1 MEYTKVIPCLDL
13 ENPVKAALYY
23 NDSGADAIAYF
34 DSKAT
39 KEGREPNIAQI
50 REITRQVD
58 IPLLACGGVRT
69 LEDVKRILYAGAN
82 KVCMNSAA
90 IANPTLVREVS
101 ERFGSDRLI
110 VAIDLSTHESPIE
123 WAKQLQSLGA
133 GELLLIHNN
142 AVENY
147 NEIVKEI
154 RSYVNIPV
162 IVSNYSTDYKQ
173 LADMVQTTGAESISL
188 YSLEKM
194 DIMDIKQG
202 LARENIEVATYKS
215 DLDFDEFTLN
225 DQGLIPV
232 IVQHY
237 KTKEVLMMAYM
248 NKESFELT
256 IQTGKMTYFSR
267 SRNKLWTK
275 GETSGH
281 FQYVKALTIDCDKDT
296 ILAQVSQI
304 GAACHTGSRTCF
316 FTDLMRREY
325 DDRNPLTV
333 FENVFNSIKEK
344 KENNG
349 NGSRNSYTDYL
360 FDKGIDKILRKLG
373 EECTDITISAKNGND
388 DIRYDISDFLY
399 HLMVLMA
406 EQGLCWE
413 DITKELAERQ

>member
-13 ENPVKAALYY
+13 DNPVEAALYY

-69 LEDVKRILYAGAN
+69 LEDVKRILYAGAH

-90 IANPTLVREVS
+90 VANKNLVREVA

-110 VAIDLSTHESPIE
+110 VAIDLSTYPTPVE
-123 WAKQLQSLGA
+123 WARELQSLGA

-142 AVENY
+142 LVPNY
-147 NEIVKEI
+147 NELVREI
-154 RSYVNIPV
+154 RGNVSIPV
-162 IVSNYSTDYKQ
+162 IVSNYSTDYKE
-173 LADMVQTTGAESISL
+173 LADMIHTTDAESISL
-188 YSLEKM
+188 YSTEKM

-202 LARENIEVATYKS
+202 LAQEDIEVATYES
-215 DLDFDEFTLN
+215 SLDFDEFKLN
-225 DQGLIPV
+225 EDGLIPV

-248 NKESFELT
+248 NKESYELT
-256 IQTGKMTYFSR
+256 IKTGKMTYFSR
-267 SRNKLWTK
+267 SRNQLWVK

-296 ILAQVSQI
+296 ILAEVSQI

-325 DDRNPLTV
+325 DDRNPLNA
-333 FENVFNSIKEK
+333 FEDVFNMIKEK
-344 KENNG
+344 KNSPTK
-349 NGSRNSYTDYL
+349 GSYADYL
-360 FDKGIDKILRKLG
+360 FEKGIDKILRKLG
-373 EECTDITISAKNGND
+373 EECTDIIIAAKNEND
-388 DIRYDISDFLY
+388 EIRYDISDFLY

-413 DITKELAERQ
+413 DITKELAERR

>member
-1 MEYTKVIPCLDL
+1 MEFTKVIPCLDL
-13 ENPVKAALYY
+13 DNPVEAALYY

-69 LEDVKRILYAGAN
+69 LEDVKRILYAGAH

-90 IANPTLVREVS
+90 IANKNLVREVA

-110 VAIDLSTHESPIE
+110 VAIDLSTYPTPVE
-123 WAKQLQSLGA
+123 WARELQSLGA

-142 AVENY
+142 AVPNY
-147 NEIVKEI
+147 NEMVREI
-154 RSYVNIPV
+154 RECVNIPV
-162 IVSNYSTDYKQ
+162 IVSNYSTDYKE
-173 LADMVQTTGAESISL
+173 LADMLQMTDAESISL
-188 YSLEKM
+188 YSLERM

-202 LARENIEVATYKS
+202 LAEEHIEVSTYKS
-215 DLDFDEFTLN
+215 NLNFDEFKLN
-225 DQGLIPV
+225 DDGLIPV

-248 NKESFELT
+248 NKESYELT
-256 IQTGKMTYFSR
+256 IKTGKMTYFSR
-267 SRNKLWTK
+267 SRSQLWVK

-296 ILAQVSQI
+296 ILAEVSQI

-333 FENVFNSIKEK
+333 FENIFNMIKDRK
-344 KENNG
+344 DSPTRG
-349 NGSRNSYTDYL
+349 SYTDYL
-360 FDKGIDKILRKLG
+360 FDKGLDKILRKLG
-373 EECTDITISAKNGND
+373 EECTDIIIAAKNDND
-388 DIRYDISDFLY
+388 EIRYDISDFLY

-413 DITKELAERQ
+413 DITKELSERR

>member
-1 MEYTKVIPCLDL
+1 MEFTKVIPCLDL
-13 ENPVKAALYY
+13 DNPVEAALYY

-69 LEDVKRILYAGAN
+69 LEDVKRILYAGAH

-90 IANPTLVREVS
+90 IANKSLVREVA

-110 VAIDLSTHESPIE
+110 VAIDLSTYPTPVE
-123 WAKQLQSLGA
+123 WARELQMLGA

-142 AVENY
+142 AVPNY
-147 NEIVKEI
+147 NEMVREI
-154 RSYVNIPV
+154 RECVNIPV
-162 IVSNYSTDYKQ
+162 IVSNYSTDYKE
-173 LADMVQTTGAESISL
+173 LADMLQMTDAESISL
-188 YSLEKM
+188 YSLERM
-194 DIMDIKQG
+194 DIMDIKQE
-202 LARENIEVATYKS
+202 LAKEHIEVSTYKS
-215 DLDFDEFTLN
+215 NLNFDEFKLN
-225 DQGLIPV
+225 DDGLIPV

-248 NKESFELT
+248 NKESYELT
-256 IQTGKMTYFSR
+256 IKTGKMTYFSR
-267 SRNKLWTK
+267 SRNQLWVK

-296 ILAQVSQI
+296 ILAEVSQI
-304 GAACHTGSRTCF
+304 GAACHTGSKTCF

-333 FENVFNSIKEK
+333 FENIFNMIKERK
-344 KENNG
+344 DNPTRG
-349 NGSRNSYTDYL
+349 SYTDYL
-360 FDKGIDKILRKLG
+360 FDKGLDKILKKLG
-373 EECTDITISAKNGND
+373 EECTDIIIAAKNDND
-388 DIRYDISDFLY
+388 EIRYDISDFLY

-413 DITKELAERQ
+413 DITKELSERR

>member
-13 ENPVKAALYY
+13 DHPVEAALYY

-50 REITRQVD
+50 REITRQID

-69 LEDVKRILYAGAN
+69 LEDVKRILYAGAH

-90 IANPTLVREVS
+90 VTNKNIVREVA

-110 VAIDLSTHESPIE
+110 VAIDLSTYPTPVE
-123 WAKQLQSLGA
+123 WARELQSLGA

-142 AVENY
+142 LVPNY
-147 NEIVKEI
+147 NELVREI
-154 RSYVNIPV
+154 RENVSIPV
-162 IVSNYSTDYKQ
+162 IVSNYSTDYKE
-173 LADMVQTTGAESISL
+173 LADMIHTTDAESISL
-188 YSLEKM
+188 YSIEKM

-202 LARENIEVATYKS
+202 LAEENIEVATYES
-215 DLDFDEFTLN
+215 SLNFDEFKLN
-225 DQGLIPV
+225 EDGLIPV
-232 IVQHY
+232 IAQHY

-248 NKESFELT
+248 NKESYELT
-256 IQTGKMTYFSR
+256 IKTGKMTYFSR
-267 SRNKLWTK
+267 SRNQLWVK

-296 ILAQVSQI
+296 ILAEVSQI

-325 DDRNPLTV
+325 DDRNPLNA
-333 FENVFNSIKEK
+333 FEDVFNMIKERK
-344 KENNG
+344 NNPTRG
-349 NGSRNSYTDYL
+349 SYTDYL
-360 FDKGIDKILRKLG
+360 FEKGIDKILKKLG
-373 EECTDITISAKNGND
+373 EECTDIIIAAKNEND
-388 DIRYDISDFLY
+388 EIRYDISDFLY

-413 DITKELAERQ
+413 DITKELSERR

>member
-13 ENPVKAALYY
+13 DNPVEAALYY

-69 LEDVKRILYAGAN
+69 LDDVKRILYAGAH

-90 IANPTLVREVS
+90 VANKNLVREVA

-110 VAIDLSTHESPIE
+110 VAIDLSTYPTPVE
-123 WAKQLQSLGA
+123 WARELQSLGA

-142 AVENY
+142 LVPNY
-147 NEIVKEI
+147 NELVREI
-154 RSYVNIPV
+154 RGNVSIPV
-162 IVSNYSTDYKQ
+162 IVSNYSTDYKE
-173 LADMVQTTGAESISL
+173 LADMIHITDAESISL
-188 YSLEKM
+188 YSTEKM

-202 LARENIEVATYKS
+202 LAQEDIEVATYES
-215 DLDFDEFTLN
+215 SLDFDEFKLN
-225 DQGLIPV
+225 EDGLIPV

-248 NKESFELT
+248 NKESYELT
-256 IQTGKMTYFSR
+256 IKTGKMTYFSR
-267 SRNKLWTK
+267 SRNQLWVK

-296 ILAQVSQI
+296 ILAEVSQI

-325 DDRNPLTV
+325 DDRNPLNA
-333 FENVFNSIKEK
+333 FEDVFNMIKEK
-344 KENNG
+344 KNNPTK
-349 NGSRNSYTDYL
+349 GSYADYL
-360 FDKGIDKILRKLG
+360 FEKGIDKILRKLG
-373 EECTDITISAKNGND
+373 EECTDIIIAAKNEND
-388 DIRYDISDFLY
+388 EIRYDISDFLY

-413 DITKELAERQ
+413 DITKELAERR

>member
-1 MEYTKVIPCLDL
+1 MEFTKVIPCLDL
-13 ENPVKAALYY
+13 DNPVEAALYY

-69 LEDVKRILYAGAN
+69 LEDVKRILYAGAH

-90 IANPTLVREVS
+90 IANKNLVREVA

-110 VAIDLSTHESPIE
+110 VAIDLSTHPTPVE
-123 WAKQLQSLGA
+123 WARELQSLGA

-142 AVENY
+142 AVANY
-147 NEIVKEI
+147 NEMVREI
-154 RSYVNIPV
+154 RDCVNIPV
-162 IVSNYSTDYKQ
+162 IVSNYSTNYKE
-173 LADMVQTTGAESISL
+173 LADMLQTTDAESISL
-188 YSLEKM
+188 YSLERM

-202 LARENIEVATYKS
+202 LAKEHIEVSTYKS
-215 DLDFDEFTLN
+215 NLNFDEFKLN
-225 DQGLIPV
+225 DDGLIPV

-248 NKESFELT
+248 NKESYELT
-256 IQTGKMTYFSR
+256 IKTGKMTYFSR
-267 SRNKLWTK
+267 SRNQLWVK

-333 FENVFNSIKEK
+333 FENIFNMIKDRK
-344 KENNG
+344 DSPTRG
-349 NGSRNSYTDYL
+349 SYTDYL
-360 FDKGIDKILRKLG
+360 FEKGLDKILKKLG
-373 EECTDITISAKNGND
+373 EECTDIIIAAKNDND
-388 DIRYDISDFLY
+388 EIRYDISDFLY
-399 HLMVLMA
+399 HLMVLMV

-413 DITKELAERQ
+413 DITKELSERR

>member
-1 MEYTKVIPCLDL
+1 MEFTKVIPCLDL
-13 ENPVKAALYY
+13 DNPVEAALYY

-69 LEDVKRILYAGAN
+69 LEDVKRILYAGAH

-90 IANPTLVREVS
+90 VANKNLVREVA

-110 VAIDLSTHESPIE
+110 VAIDLSTHPTPVE
-123 WAKQLQSLGA
+123 WARELQALGA

-142 AVENY
+142 AVSNY
-147 NEIVKEI
+147 NEMVREI
-154 RSYVNIPV
+154 REIVSIPV
-162 IVSNYSTDYKQ
+162 IVSNYSTDYKE
-173 LADMVQTTGAESISL
+173 LANMLQTTDAESISL
-188 YSLEKM
+188 YSLERM

-202 LARENIEVATYKS
+202 LAKEHIEVSTYKS
-215 DLDFDEFTLN
+215 SLDFDEFKLN
-225 DQGLIPV
+225 DDGLIPV

-248 NKESFELT
+248 NKESYELT
-256 IQTGKMTYFSR
+256 IKTGKMTYFSR
-267 SRNKLWTK
+267 SRNQLWVK

-296 ILAQVSQI
+296 ILAEVSQI

-333 FENVFNSIKEK
+333 FENIFNMIKDR
-344 KENNG
+344 KESQARG
-349 NGSRNSYTDYL
+349 SYTDYL
-360 FDKGIDKILRKLG
+360 FEKGLDKILKKLG
-373 EECTDITISAKNGND
+373 EECTDIIIAAKNDND
-388 DIRYDISDFLY
+388 EIRYDISDFLY
-399 HLMVLMA
+399 HLMVLMV

-413 DITKELAERQ
+413 DITKELSERR

>member
-1 MEYTKVIPCLDL
+1 MEFTKVIPCLDL
-13 ENPVKAALYY
+13 DNPVEAALYY

-69 LEDVKRILYAGAN
+69 LEDVKRILYAGAH

-90 IANPTLVREVS
+90 IANKNLVREVA
-101 ERFGSDRLI
+101 ERFGRDRLI
-110 VAIDLSTHESPIE
+110 VAIDLSTHPAPVE
-123 WAKQLQSLGA
+123 WARELQLLGA

-142 AVENY
+142 TVQNY
-147 NEIVKEI
+147 NEMVKEI
-154 RSYVNIPV
+154 RETVNIPV
-162 IVSNYSTDYKQ
+162 IVSNYSTDYKE
-173 LADMVQTTGAESISL
+173 LADMLQTTNAESISL
-188 YSLEKM
+188 YSLERM

-202 LARENIEVATYKS
+202 LAKEHIEVATYKS
-215 DLDFDEFTLN
+215 DLDFDEFKLN
-225 DQGLIPV
+225 DDGLIPV

-248 NKESFELT
+248 NKESYELT
-256 IQTGKMTYFSR
+256 IKTGKMTYFSR
-267 SRNKLWTK
+267 SRNQLWVK

-296 ILAQVSQI
+296 ILAEVSQI

-333 FENVFNSIKEK
+333 FENIFNMIKDRK
-344 KENNG
+344 D
-349 NGSRNSYTDYL
+349 SPTRDSYTDYL
-360 FDKGIDKILRKLG
+360 FEKGLDKILKKLG
-373 EECTDITISAKNGND
+373 EECTDIIIAAKNDND
-388 DIRYDISDFLY
+388 EIRYDISDFLY
-399 HLMVLMA
+399 HLMVLMV

-413 DITKELAERQ
+413 DITKELSERR

>member
-13 ENPVKAALYY
+13 DNPVEAALYY

-58 IPLLACGGVRT
+58 ISLLVCGGVRT
-69 LEDVKRILYAGAN
+69 LEDVKRILYAGAH

-90 IANPTLVREVS
+90 VANKFLVREVA
-101 ERFGSDRLI
+101 ERFGRDRLI
-110 VAIDLSTHESPIE
+110 VAIDLSTYPTPIE
-123 WAKQLQSLGA
+123 WAKELQSLGA

-142 AVENY
+142 LVPNY
-147 NEIVKEI
+147 NEIVREI
-154 RSYVNIPV
+154 RASVNIPV
-162 IVSNYSTDYKQ
+162 IVSNYSTDYKE
-173 LADMVQTTGAESISL
+173 LADMIHTTDAESISL
-188 YSLEKM
+188 YSTEKM

-202 LARENIEVATYKS
+202 LAKENIEVATYES
-215 DLDFDEFTLN
+215 SLDFDEFKLN
-225 DQGLIPV
+225 EEGLIPV
-232 IVQHY
+232 IAQHY

-248 NKESFELT
+248 NKESYELT

-267 SRNKLWTK
+267 SRGKLWVK

-281 FQYVKALTIDCDKDT
+281 YQYVKALTIDCDKDT
-296 ILAQVSQI
+296 ILAEVSQI

-316 FTDLMRREY
+316 FTDLMRRDY
-325 DDRNPLTV
+325 DDRNPFNAFEDV
-333 FENVFNSIKEK
+333 FHMIQEK
-344 KENNG
+344 KKNPSND
-349 NGSRNSYTDYL
+349 SYTDYL

-373 EECTDITISAKNGND
+373 EECTDILIAAKNGND
-388 DIRYDISDFLY
+388 EIRYDISDFLY

-413 DITKELAERQ
+413 DITKELAQRR

>member
-1 MEYTKVIPCLDL
+1 MEFTKVIPCLDL
-13 ENPVKAALYY
+13 DNPVEAALYY

-69 LEDVKRILYAGAN
+69 LEDVKRILYAGAH

-90 IANPTLVREVS
+90 IANKNLVREVA

-110 VAIDLSTHESPIE
+110 VAIDLSTHPTPVE
-123 WAKQLQSLGA
+123 WARELQALGA

-142 AVENY
+142 AVSNY
-147 NEIVKEI
+147 NEMVREI
-154 RSYVNIPV
+154 REIVSIPV
-162 IVSNYSTDYKQ
+162 IVSNYSTDYKE
-173 LADMVQTTGAESISL
+173 LANMLQTTDAESISL
-188 YSLEKM
+188 YSLERM

-202 LARENIEVATYKS
+202 LAKEHIEVSTYKS
-215 DLDFDEFTLN
+215 SLDFDEFKLN
-225 DQGLIPV
+225 DDGLIPV

-248 NKESFELT
+248 NKESYELT
-256 IQTGKMTYFSR
+256 IKTGKMTYFSR
-267 SRNKLWTK
+267 SRNQLWVK

-296 ILAQVSQI
+296 ILAEVSQI

-333 FENVFNSIKEK
+333 FENIFNMIKDR
-344 KENNG
+344 KESPARG
-349 NGSRNSYTDYL
+349 SYTDYL
-360 FDKGIDKILRKLG
+360 FEKGLDKILKKLG
-373 EECTDITISAKNGND
+373 EECTDIIIAAKNDND
-388 DIRYDISDFLY
+388 EIRYDISDFLY
-399 HLMVLMA
+399 HLMVLMV

-413 DITKELAERQ
+413 DITKELSERR

>member
-1 MEYTKVIPCLDL
+1 MDYTRVIPCLDL
-13 ENPVKAALYY
+13 DNPVEAARYY

-69 LEDVKRILYAGAN
+69 LEDVKRILYAGAD

-90 IANPTLVREVS
+90 VANKYLVREVA
-101 ERFGSDRLI
+101 ERFGSERLI
-110 VAIDLSTHESPIE
+110 VAIDLSTHPSPVE
-123 WAKQLQSLGA
+123 WAREVWQLGA

-142 AVENY
+142 AVPNY
-147 NEIVKEI
+147 NELVREI
-154 RSYVNIPV
+154 RGSVGIPV
-162 IVSNYSTDYKQ
+162 IVSNYSTNYKE
-173 LADMVQTTGAESISL
+173 LADMIQTTDAESISL

-202 LARENIEVATYKS
+202 LASEHIEVATYKS
-215 DLDFDEFTLN
+215 SLDFDEFKLN
-225 DQGLIPV
+225 SDGLIPV

-256 IQTGKMTYFSR
+256 IKTGKMTYFSR
-267 SRNKLWTK
+267 SRNQLWVK

-296 ILAQVSQI
+296 ILAEVSQI

-316 FTDLMRREY
+316 FTDLMRRDY
-325 DDRNPLTV
+325 DDRNPLNV
-333 FENVFNSIKEK
+333 FENVFNMIKER
-344 KENNG
+344 KENPAD
-349 NGSRNSYTDYL
+349 SSYTGYL
-360 FDKGIDKILRKLG
+360 FDKGIDKILKKLG
-373 EECTDITISAKNGND
+373 EECTDIILAAKNPDND
-388 DIRYDISDFLY
+388 EIRYDISDFLY
-399 HLMVLMA
+399 HLMVLMV
-406 EQGLCWE
+406 EQGMCWE
-413 DITKELAERQ
+413 DITKELSERR

>member
-13 ENPVKAALYY
+13 DNPVEAALYY

-69 LEDVKRILYAGAN
+69 LEDVKRILYAGAH

-90 IANPTLVREVS
+90 VANKNLVREVA

-110 VAIDLSTHESPIE
+110 VAIDLSTYPTPVE
-123 WAKQLQSLGA
+123 WARELQALGA

-142 AVENY
+142 LVPNY
-147 NEIVKEI
+147 NELVREI
-154 RSYVNIPV
+154 RGNVSIPV
-162 IVSNYSTDYKQ
+162 IVSNYSTDYKE
-173 LADMVQTTGAESISL
+173 LADMIHTTDAESISL
-188 YSLEKM
+188 YSTEKM

-202 LARENIEVATYKS
+202 LAQEDIEVATYES
-215 DLDFDEFTLN
+215 SLDFDEFKLN
-225 DQGLIPV
+225 EDGLIPV
-232 IVQHY
+232 IAQHY

-248 NKESFELT
+248 NKESYELT
-256 IQTGKMTYFSR
+256 IKTGKMTYFSR
-267 SRNKLWTK
+267 SRNQLWVK

-296 ILAQVSQI
+296 ILAEVSQI

-325 DDRNPLTV
+325 DDRNPLNA
-333 FENVFNSIKEK
+333 FEDVFNMIKEK
-344 KENNG
+344 KNSPTK
-349 NGSRNSYTDYL
+349 GSYADYL
-360 FDKGIDKILRKLG
+360 FEKGTDKILRKLG
-373 EECTDITISAKNGND
+373 EECTDIIIAAKNGND
-388 DIRYDISDFLY
+388 EIRYDISDFLY

-413 DITKELAERQ
+413 DITKELAERR

>member
-1 MEYTKVIPCLDL
+1 MEFTKVIPCLDL
-13 ENPVKAALYY
+13 DNPVEAALYY

-69 LEDVKRILYAGAN
+69 LEDVKRILYAGAH

-90 IANPTLVREVS
+90 VANKNLVREVA

-110 VAIDLSTHESPIE
+110 VAIDLSTHPTPVE
-123 WAKQLQSLGA
+123 WARELQALGA

-142 AVENY
+142 AVSNY
-147 NEIVKEI
+147 NEMVREI
-154 RSYVNIPV
+154 REIVSIPV
-162 IVSNYSTDYKQ
+162 IVSNYSTDYKE
-173 LADMVQTTGAESISL
+173 LANMLQTTDAESISL
-188 YSLEKM
+188 YSLERM

-202 LARENIEVATYKS
+202 LAKEHIEVSTYKS
-215 DLDFDEFTLN
+215 SLDFDEFKIN
-225 DQGLIPV
+225 DDGLIPV

-248 NKESFELT
+248 NKESYELT
-256 IQTGKMTYFSR
+256 IKTGKMTYFSR
-267 SRNKLWTK
+267 SRNQLWVK

-296 ILAQVSQI
+296 ILAEVSQI

-333 FENVFNSIKEK
+333 FENIFNMIKDR
-344 KENNG
+344 KESQARG
-349 NGSRNSYTDYL
+349 SYTDYL
-360 FDKGIDKILRKLG
+360 FEKGLDKILKKLG
-373 EECTDITISAKNGND
+373 EECTDIIIAAKNDND
-388 DIRYDISDFLY
+388 EIRYDISDFLY
-399 HLMVLMA
+399 HLMVLMV

-413 DITKELAERQ
+413 DITKELSERR